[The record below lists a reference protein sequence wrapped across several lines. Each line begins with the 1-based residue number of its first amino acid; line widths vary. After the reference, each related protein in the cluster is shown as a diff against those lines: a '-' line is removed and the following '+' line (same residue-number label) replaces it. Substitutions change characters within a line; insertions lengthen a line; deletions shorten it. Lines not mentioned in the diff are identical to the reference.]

1 MLHLIRNNSP
11 YTVLILFIFTLLVK
25 LQALANPQLPV
36 VTADHVFYEGVL
48 NVFDVVTGRS
58 AFGYTMVAVIM
69 LFGQALFLNA
79 VTIRYRL
86 FGRPTY
92 VVAYCYILLTS
103 IHPSF
108 SYFSEGLV
116 LNWFLIGAFLALF
129 SFHQTNQPR
138 KQIYNA
144 GFLLSCAA
152 IVHFPAAVF
161 LLLLFVA
168 LILLRSFNAGEW
180 IVSLMGYLTPLYFFA
195 GILFIIDR
203 FPAMKLWPHIGF
215 AIPARVSDLPYL
227 VIAVTGLV
235 ILFSMGAFVMQA
247 QMQRSAVF
255 LRRSWV
261 MIFIAC
267 VLSVIVAMSTEST
280 RQYSWLIV
288 MPALSLIIAQPLN
301 LEKSKRFS
309 NFTFYF
315 SLLFIIICQVAYNY

>member
-1 MLHLIRNNSP
+1 MLHLFRNNSP

-25 LQALANPQLPV
+25 LQALAVPQLPA

-48 NVFDVVTGRS
+48 NIFDVLTGRS
-58 AFGYTMVAVIM
+58 AFGYTMFAVIM
-69 LFGQALFLNA
+69 IFGQALLLNA
-79 VTIRYRL
+79 ITVRYRL

-92 VVAYCYILLTS
+92 LVAFAYILLTS
-103 IHPSF
+103 LHPSF
-108 SYFSEGLV
+108 SYFSEALV
-116 LNWFLIGAFLALF
+116 HNWFLIGAFYALL

-161 LLLLFVA
+161 LILLFA
-168 LILLRSFNAGEW
+168 TLILLRSFNAGEW

-195 GILFIIDR
+195 GVLFIIDR
-203 FPAMKLWPHIGF
+203 FPAIKLWPHTGF
-215 AIPARVSDLPYL
+215 AIPAHFKAGFY
-227 VIAVTGLV
+227 AVTVIVGLV
-235 ILFSMGAFVMQA
+235 VLLILGLYVMQG

-261 MIFIAC
+261 MISVAFL
-267 VLSVIVAMSTEST
+267 LSVVASGATDAT
-280 RQYSWLIV
+280 IKNGWLIM
-288 MPALSLIIAQPLN
+288 MPALSLIVAQPLS